1 MDPTEEEIRVSA
13 FTTLGCPSDSVSLIA
28 HWCGYCSSR
37 TVTVFISDDTIRNFL
52 CHLSPWQER
61 LTSAKAALEG
71 SYVYVKVGGYYT
83 TYVYLNEIMN
93 LIFEGEYIQLITT
106 V

>member
-1 MDPTEEEIRVSA
+1 M
-13 FTTLGCPSDSVSLIA
+13 
-28 HWCGYCSSR
+28 
-37 TVTVFISDDTIRNFL
+37 
-52 CHLSPWQER
+52 
-61 LTSAKAALEG
+61 SAKAALEG